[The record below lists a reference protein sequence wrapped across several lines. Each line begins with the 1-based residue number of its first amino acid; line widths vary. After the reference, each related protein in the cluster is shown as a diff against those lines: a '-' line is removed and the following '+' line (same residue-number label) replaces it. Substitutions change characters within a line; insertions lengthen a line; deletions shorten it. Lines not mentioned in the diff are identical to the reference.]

1 MIVMPVCCDNG
12 GSGLKVVGSAAI
24 PATAEPGTIWVN
36 NAKYDQAGIIIVGR
50 TTNPRS
56 ISGHSGYDVVLEVQ
70 NDTSINYQNYTE
82 IVSGLR
88 VRSPSLWL
96 ASNNTIR
103 KASAVTEWNIMMA
116 NGEWLYS

>member
-1 MIVMPVCCDNG
+1 MWFPISTENG
-12 GSGLKVVGSAAI
+12 LRVVGSSTK

-36 NAKYDQAGIIIVGR
+36 DANYNQAGIIIVGR

-56 ISGHSGYDVVLEVQ
+56 ISGHSGYDVVLEVV
-70 NDTSINYQNYTE
+70 NDNSINYQNYTE

-96 ASNNTIR
+96 TFNDTIR
-103 KASAVTEWNIMMA
+103 KASAGTEWNIMMA
-116 NGEWLYS
+116 NGKWLYS

>member
-12 GSGLKVVGSAAI
+12 GSLKVIGGAR
-24 PATAEPGTIWVN
+24 PATADPGTIWVN
-36 NAKYDQAGIIIVGR
+36 NANYNQAGIIIVGR
-50 TTNPRS
+50 TTNTRS
-56 ISGHSGYDVVLEVQ
+56 ISGHSGYDVILEVV
-70 NDTSINYQNYTE
+70 NDNSINYQNYTE

-96 ASNNTIR
+96 AFNNTIR
-103 KASAVTEWNIMMA
+103 KANAVTEWNIMTA

>member
-1 MIVMPVCCDNG
+1 MLIPVAWCDGQG
-12 GSGLKVVGSAAI
+12 GGLKVVGSTTK

-36 NAKYDQAGIIIVGR
+36 DANYNRAGIIMVGR

-56 ISGHSGYDVVLEVQ
+56 ISGHSGYDVVLEVV
-70 NDTSINYQNYTE
+70 NDNSINYQNYTE